1 MPKKRYHVPKKQIK
15 EAVHANQAKNTTSQH
30 QLSKIVVNTLY
41 PVSDSNSILGG
52 IITWQ
57 T

>member
-1 MPKKRYHVPKKQIK
+1 LPKKRYHVPKKQIK

-30 QLSKIVVNTLY
+30 QLSKIAVNTLY